1 MGNGDEVRV
10 SWVCRGLHWLCLM
23 MSWGPMVGH
32 PPDIK
37 KNWGSLSIRVKLVQ
51 HKVTIQVDPI
61 LSQAQVSL
69 NSMARTLQ
77 REG

>member
-1 MGNGDEVRV
+1 
-10 SWVCRGLHWLCLM
+10 
-23 MSWGPMVGH
+23 MVGH
-32 PPDIK
+32 PTRHTK
-37 KNWGSLSIRVKLVQ
+37 KNWGSLSIRVKLVRR
-51 HKVTIQVDPI
+51 KVTIQRDPT